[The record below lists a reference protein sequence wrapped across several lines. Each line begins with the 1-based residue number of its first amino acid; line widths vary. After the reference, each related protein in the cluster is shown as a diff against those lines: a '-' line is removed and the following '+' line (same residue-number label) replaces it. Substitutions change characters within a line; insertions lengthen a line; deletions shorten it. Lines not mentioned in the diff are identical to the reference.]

1 MEDKLKERRI
11 RVAELK
17 KQEEEGRLKEL
28 GYSTGWLS
36 FKVYSIQIKFVLKVN
51 RVLQS

>member
-1 MEDKLKERRI
+1 MLHFFACRFYAKQNMEDKLKERRI

-28 GYSTGWLS
+28 GYSTG
-36 FKVYSIQIKFVLKVN
+36 
-51 RVLQS
+51 